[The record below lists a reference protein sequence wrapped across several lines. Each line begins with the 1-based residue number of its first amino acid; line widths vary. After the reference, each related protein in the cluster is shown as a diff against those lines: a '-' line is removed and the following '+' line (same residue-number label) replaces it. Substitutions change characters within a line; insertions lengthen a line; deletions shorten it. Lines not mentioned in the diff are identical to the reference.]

1 MADYNIKAEITAD
14 TSGFESGIK
23 KAQKA
28 SKNLSKSL
36 SGVIQGLGKNGL
48 VGALGA
54 VGLAGIG
61 LSTTLGTVA
70 KVAKKVSQTIDECSQ
85 AYRNQYKAEIALA
98 TAVNNNPYVDGSAT
112 RRLKEFASEMQ
123 KVSDIGDE
131 EMLPM
136 MADLIAKGRT
146 EDETMKIMSVALDMS
161 ASGAMSLDTAITQL
175 NATLNGN
182 VGRLGQQNAELKGLT
197 EEELKN
203 GKAVE
208 ILGAKYKGLAQAT
221 QDTSKQLSNAI
232 GDFKESVGQIFNKAL
247 DPMKK
252 YFTEVL
258 TNITNAINKAREYKT
273 AIKEVFG
280 EGDNLNLD
288 TETENLKI
296 SLIALQKEYEEAY
309 RNQQQ
314 YLKLYGQYIDPDT
327 DPVAQAYKRDIK
339 DYEERIA
346 KLTEEINLRNKKT
359 QQEKQEAEN
368 LKEQTRLE
376 EERAEKEKELAELA
390 KKEAEEK
397 EKALK
402 LQKDWQDKLY
412 NIRIENLERAREEEL
427 KNEELTQE
435 QKIDIDKYY
444 GDMILAMKLKQIEKE
459 REEALKQENLTD
471 EARSTINLYYDNKIT
486 QAREEENKKRLRDVE
501 ESNRK
506 EEKERAI
513 TLEHILK
520 MTAEYA
526 KKVGQIIKKV
536 ATTIKNVVSK
546 VANIFVKMFEFD
558 PDSALDNLL
567 VFEDSVLTFFVE
579 TLPKLPQFFASAM
592 QSIIV
597 LIKTVLNL
605 INFDTVSD
613 IVKSILDTILNGI
626 TSIAS
631 YLMENADRIAD
642 GISQVISKII
652 QSLADWIESG
662 GWRVLLEAVLKL
674 QKALEQ
680 VISDNLP
687 AIVDA
692 IDSML
697 PDLIDFLIKSLVS
710 AMEASRNMI
719 KPIIK
724 LVMKLIMA
732 VIQVAFS
739 DEVIDA
745 SFDVIESFV
754 ESLVEVIAEM
764 LPDIL
769 KKVLPLLLK
778 TILRSLI
785 EFPVRIASSFM
796 SGLLKAFQKV
806 NWGKFVKDCFQGLI
820 DGFKNLFGIHSPST
834 VFEGFGENIMQGLL
848 NGLQSMFS
856 TVSNFFTNLWSKIT
870 GIFSNAGSWFSN
882 TFSNCANGIQN
893 AFNNIPSFFSGLAS
907 KIKSAFDG
915 LKDWFSNLW
924 DNIVSGA
931 SSAVDNAK
939 SALEDTAKKVKTGL
953 TDAGTKIATGVKTAV
968 EKVKEAV
975 TKGATGQNDDAAS
988 TAVRVGLGIL
998 TGGLSEVPH
1007 LFGHANGSNSVPR
1020 GLALV
1025 GEAGPELIRFN
1036 GGEQVLN
1043 NRNTNKALAEM
1054 GKGGNTFSVVFNN
1067 TKDTTAYTMMSQ
1079 LRQYNRQMAINGVL

>member
-14 TSGFESGIK
+14 ASGFESGVK

-28 SKNLSKSL
+28 SKNLSTSL
-36 SGVIQGLGKNGL
+36 SKVIQGLGKNGL

-54 VGLAGIG
+54 VGLASQGLTSTLSAVIKIG
-61 LSTTLGTVA
+61 RKVSETMTDLTNSYKTQIIAERQLSTA
-70 KVAKKVSQTIDECSQ
+70 IQ
-85 AYRNQYKAEIALA
+85 
-98 TAVNNNPYVDGSAT
+98 NNPYVTGASEKA
-112 RRLKEFASEMQ
+112 LKQFASEMQ
-123 KVSDIGDE
+123 KVSNYGDE
-131 EMLPM
+131 ELIPM
-136 MADLIAKGRT
+136 MANLISLGRT

-197 EEELKN
+197 EEEHKN

-221 QDTSKQLSNAI
+221 QDTSKQLANIKS
-232 GDFKESVGQIFNKAL
+232 DFKEALGQFTLPSSDMWNKFWAGFYQRGIDVINKINSYLDAQTIGKKISGMIAEQLKPLEYYGDRIKYLRDTMHVITDDELKAL
-247 DPMKK
+247 QD
-252 YFTEVL
+252 YL
-258 TNITNAINKAREYKT
+258 SNLSYITDDQKQILNFVEQ
-273 AIKEVFG
+273 EVFRRNDLA
-280 EGDNLNLD
+280 EIEKKNA
-288 TETENLKI
+288 ETKAEKVKQ
-296 SLIALQKEYEEAY
+296 AEREAAIE
-309 RNQQQ
+309 
-314 YLKLYGQYIDPDT
+314 KD
-327 DPVAQAYKRDIK
+327 AQNEREKAYKLQSEWEDKLLDQRIDILEK
-339 DYEERIA
+339 TREKELGVIG
-346 KLTEEINLRNKKT
+346 LT
-359 QQEKQEAEN
+359 
-368 LKEQTRLE
+368 
-376 EERAEKEKELAELA
+376 EKEKM
-390 KKEAEEK
+390 
-397 EKALK
+397 
-402 LQKDWQDKLY
+402 
-412 NIRIENLERAREEEL
+412 
-427 KNEELTQE
+427 
-435 QKIDIDKYY
+435 KITIFY
-444 GDMILAMKLKQIEKE
+444 GDQILAMKIQQIEKE
-459 REEALKQENLTD
+459 REETLKQENLTD

-506 EEKERAI
+506 EEEERAI

-520 MTAEYA
+520 MTAVYA